1 MSEWNGSRFF
11 AKSGR
16 IDDLL
21 LSIYN
26 TKKGTKLTQKC
37 GYYTFTLFSSG
48 NIYLFRFFP
57 KKKKKHFR
65 FKLIS
70 FEWNYRDKWI
80 SYKKES
86 QVSLCEAVSVKPVCE
101 NFFLFMRYVTKKFL
115 VSYCYDWRQFRVA
128 LEYSGKHKKLLE
140 NTNSVFS

>member
-57 KKKKKHFR
+57 KKKKNIFDLNWFLLNGTTEINESVTKR
-65 FKLIS
+65 NP
-70 FEWNYRDKWI
+70 NYPF
-80 SYKKES
+80 
-86 QVSLCEAVSVKPVCE
+86 VKPYQWNQFVKT
-101 NFFLFMRYVTKKFL
+101 FFLFMRYVTKKFL